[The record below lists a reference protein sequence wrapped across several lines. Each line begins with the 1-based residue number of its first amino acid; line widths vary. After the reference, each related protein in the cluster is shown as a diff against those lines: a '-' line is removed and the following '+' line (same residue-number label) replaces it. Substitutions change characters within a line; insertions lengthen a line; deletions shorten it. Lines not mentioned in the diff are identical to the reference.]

1 MLNPELK
8 PGDRVRL
15 LHMQGESLR
24 PGIWGTVK
32 SVSEIFGDTQ
42 YSVEWDDGDKENVGK
57 PISRLSLISGED
69 AWDFGR
75 KKKLKESSDK
85 SAMKYF
91 LDNKDFFKKFPNSV
105 TSKIRKY
112 LSAIRDTSLVNMME
126 AGMFLTFDSERV
138 SHFAKYKNVSNK
150 KALKYVIDNADDIRN
165 EMIRLSMTILEDGNK
180 EITPSSVSRTMS
192 ILANKFLMMYMN
204 FPIVDN
210 SKSYEN
216 IDIEDEDDEEY
227 DDDDD
232 Y

>member
-1 MLNPELK
+1 
-8 PGDRVRL
+8 
-15 LHMQGESLR
+15 
-24 PGIWGTVK
+24 
-32 SVSEIFGDTQ
+32 
-42 YSVEWDDGDKENVGK
+42 
-57 PISRLSLISGED
+57 
-69 AWDFGR
+69 
-75 KKKLKESSDK
+75 
-85 SAMKYF
+85 
-91 LDNKDFFKKFPNSV
+91 
-105 TSKIRKY
+105 
-112 LSAIRDTSLVNMME
+112 MME